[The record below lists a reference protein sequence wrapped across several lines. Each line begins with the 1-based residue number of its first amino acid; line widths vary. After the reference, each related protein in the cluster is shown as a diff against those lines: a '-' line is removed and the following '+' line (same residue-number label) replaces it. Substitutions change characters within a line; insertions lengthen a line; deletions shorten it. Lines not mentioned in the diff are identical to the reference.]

1 MFLWVLWAALAIP
14 QGRGPKTS
22 DLQPVQNTSDNLD
35 MELALEV
42 GVVL

>member
-1 MFLWVLWAALAIP
+1 MFLWVLWDTLAIP
-14 QGRGPKTS
+14 QGRGPETS
-22 DLQPVQNTSDNLD
+22 DLQPVRSTSDNLD